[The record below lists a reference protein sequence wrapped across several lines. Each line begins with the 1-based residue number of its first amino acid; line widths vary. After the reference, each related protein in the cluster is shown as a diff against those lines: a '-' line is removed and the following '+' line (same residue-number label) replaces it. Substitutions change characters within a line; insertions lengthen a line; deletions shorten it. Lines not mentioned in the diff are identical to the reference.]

1 VEGSPGCS
9 KELYASNKS
18 IIEVAESLRLSEFVR
33 LMKTSGLS
41 SELNSTARYTIFIP
55 SDQAFSALPPDTL
68 KELEGDKEL
77 LRDTLLLHIAS
88 GKIVTEAMKD
98 NSKIATLDGSGELRI
113 NIVDD
118 GETIVAQGGEIVLPN
133 QGASNGIIHV
143 IDRVLE
149 PTAGDIKDILKSDPN
164 FSIFSQMIENS
175 AMNFTNITLFT
186 PTDQAFEMMDRQ
198 RLERLI
204 SNEDC
209 VERFV
214 KYHMLPKP
222 LYSAAMD
229 NGRFTTVEGHFI
241 DLKVNGE
248 GDVSVND
255 ASVTDTDITGS
266 NGIVHAINK
275 VLMPVSAMNLLEVAT
290 VLNLTTFV
298 QYLDTSGV
306 SPTLKREQ
314 GPFTLF
320 APTNKA
326 FEDLPESIKRSLRD
340 DPAKLREVLAYH
352 IIPERKWTYEFG
364 KDILVNSFSE
374 PNKLR
379 LNSFRYGKVHAV
391 NGACITKANI
401 EACNGVIHVIQKVLL
416 PPAKTVYELINTDPR
431 FVTLMEAI
439 NITKLGPVLRNPA
452 ASLTLFAPTDWAF
465 AKLEI
470 NSPGS
475 MENLMA
481 NPAELMEVLEHHVV
495 NGTLYTCGINCM
507 YSYWSFFSNHFSVY
521 SLGRGVLRLRYDW
534 SGRVF
539 VNGMRI
545 IDLDLPATNGVVHVI
560 DDVLELYPQGLRHLR
575 RRAHSARHAKK
586 NRLH

>member
-1 VEGSPGCS
+1 VEGSPGCP
-9 KELYASNKS
+9 KELYASSKS
-18 IIEVAESLRLSEFVR
+18 IIEVAESLRLREFVR

-133 QGASNGIIHV
+133 QGASNGIIHL

-164 FSIFSQMIENS
+164 FSIFTQMIENS
-175 AMNFTNITLFT
+175 AMNFTNITLFA
-186 PTDQAFEMMDRQ
+186 PTDQAFEMMDRE

-222 LYSAAMD
+222 HYSAAMD

-298 QYLDTSGV
+298 QYLDTSGL
-306 SPTLKREQ
+306 SPTLKGEQ

-320 APTNKA
+320 TPTNKA

-431 FVTLMEAI
+431 FVTLVEAI

>member
-1 VEGSPGCS
+1 
-9 KELYASNKS
+9 
-18 IIEVAESLRLSEFVR
+18 
-33 LMKTSGLS
+33 
-41 SELNSTARYTIFIP
+41 
-55 SDQAFSALPPDTL
+55 
-68 KELEGDKEL
+68 
-77 LRDTLLLHIAS
+77 
-88 GKIVTEAMKD
+88 
-98 NSKIATLDGSGELRI
+98 
-113 NIVDD
+113 
-118 GETIVAQGGEIVLPN
+118 
-133 QGASNGIIHV
+133 
-143 IDRVLE
+143 
-149 PTAGDIKDILKSDPN
+149 
-164 FSIFSQMIENS
+164 
-175 AMNFTNITLFT
+175 
-186 PTDQAFEMMDRQ
+186 
-198 RLERLI
+198 
-204 SNEDC
+204 
-209 VERFV
+209 
-214 KYHMLPKP
+214 
-222 LYSAAMD
+222 
-229 NGRFTTVEGHFI
+229 
-241 DLKVNGE
+241 
-248 GDVSVND
+248 
-255 ASVTDTDITGS
+255 
-266 NGIVHAINK
+266 
-275 VLMPVSAMNLLEVAT
+275 MNLLEVAT

-298 QYLDTSGV
+298 QYLDTSGL
-306 SPTLKREQ
+306 SPTLKGEQ

-326 FEDLPESIKRSLRD
+326 FEDLPESIKRSLRN
-340 DPAKLREVLAYH
+340 DPAKLKEILAYH